1 MQAIAILFIAASS
14 NPTGHDFVN
23 PRKLDQAKLVIG
35 CLNMPPN
42 HRYTCREYREEMT
55 LLGLTAEERRSI
67 EEDIRRLE
75 TEMGMD

>member
-1 MQAIAILFIAASS
+1 MILKNCKNSTKPSLKQAASL
-14 NPTGHDFVN
+14 
-23 PRKLDQAKLVIG
+23 K
-35 CLNMPPN
+35 MPPN

-55 LLGLTAEERRSI
+55 LLGLNQRLKDADLTEEERRRV